1 MIRDRCFKRRL
12 KVCLPSIKVAQHG
25 IQSLALGD
33 ELLALLLD
41 LLKQEVQLLMVGSA
55 RRVKPNHFRTFLK

>member
-1 MIRDRCFKRRL
+1 MLNMSFISDFLPPLVIRDRCFKRRL

-25 IQSLALGD
+25 IQCLALRD

-41 LLKQEVQLLMVGSA
+41 FEASGA
-55 RRVKPNHFRTFLK
+55 AAHG